1 MFMQPY
7 RYALRHLALTSVI
20 VLLPVA
26 SAHALDTNAF
36 GTRLK
41 ALLAEQG
48 ADINWKNLTE
58 SGSQIVLE
66 GVTIGAQGKPEKVD
80 LGNVT
85 LNEVT
90 EENGGYKIGTLAL
103 PNYSTTEEGVTIDI
117 SGATIN
123 GLTVPA
129 ENSNDVMASLMLY
142 SDAKLA
148 NVSIKK
154 GDRSLVSLEDL
165 HVEITPVA
173 DGKPLEFAGAAEKFS
188 ADLSQ
193 TEDAQTKAVINALG
207 YQTITGSL
215 TMAGSWQPTDGRIA
229 LSKYNLAVNNAGTLG
244 MTFDIGGYTPDFIKS
259 IKDLRK
265 QIAAQPAGADNSAQG
280 LAMLGLMQQL
290 TFGSASIRWEDDSLT
305 KKALDF
311 IASQQGQK
319 PEDIANQAKA
329 IVPFMMM
336 QLNNPELTKQVTEAV
351 NKYLTDPKSFEI
363 KAKPGNQVPFAV
375 IMAGAMSGQPQ
386 ELTKTLAV
394 SVSANE
400 D

>member
-1 MFMQPY
+1 MKPY
-7 RYALRHLALTSVI
+7 RYAFRHLAATTVI

-26 SAHALDTNAF
+26 SAHALDANAF

-41 ALLAEQG
+41 GLVAEQG
-48 ADINWKNLTE
+48 ADINWTSLTE

-66 GVTIGAQGKPEKVD
+66 GVTIGAQGKPDKVN
-80 LGNVT
+80 LGDVT
-85 LNEVT
+85 LNDVT
-90 EENGGYKIGTLAL
+90 EENGGYRVGTLTL
-103 PNYSTTEEGVTIDI
+103 PNYSTTEEGVTVDI

-123 GLTVPA
+123 GLVLPA

-148 NVSIKK
+148 NVSVKK
-154 GDRSLVSLEDL
+154 GDKSLASLENL
-165 HVEITPVA
+165 HVEITPIA
-173 DGKPLEFAGAAEKFS
+173 DGKPLEFSAAAEKFS

-193 TEDAQTKAVINALG
+193 TEDAQTKAVIDALG
-207 YQTITGSL
+207 YQSIAGSL
-215 TMAGSWQPTDGRIA
+215 TMAGSWQPKDGHIA
-229 LSKYNLAVNNAGTLG
+229 LSKYNLSVENAGTLG
-244 MTFDIGGYTPDFIKS
+244 MTFDLGGYTPDFIKS
-259 IKDLRK
+259 IKDLQK

-280 LAMLGLMQQL
+280 LAVLGLMQQL
-290 TFGSASIRWEDDSLT
+290 TFGSASIRWDDDSLT

-319 PEDIANQAKA
+319 AEDIANQAKA
-329 IVPFMMM
+329 IVPFAMM

-351 NKYLTDPKSFEI
+351 NKYLTDPKSIEI
-363 KAKPGNQVPFAV
+363 KAKPGSEVPFAV